1 MHGKQWSDTISKMFD
16 YLNYYTIA
24 LLAGLVEA
32 SILTCLTVITI
43 LAHLAAAFT
52 CKVEVL
58 ARHLAASQDAISAR
72 VAELGANLQ
81 KWKN

>member
-32 SILTCLTVITI
+32 LILMFMTVVTM
-43 LAHLAAAFT
+43 LAHLAAAAI
-52 CKVEVL
+52 CKAEVL
-58 ARHLAASQDAISAR
+58 VRHLAAAQDAINAK
-72 VAELGANLQ
+72 VVELGANLQ